1 MEVSLA
7 STPTNRVVSRASFFQ
22 KQWASWAGRMSLL
35 PSPFPHLVT
44 VLRTQCRALLHEILL
59 TQGSAPLF
67 LMSPALVGRFF
78 TTSATWEAP
87 GESLGDALFVR
98 KGFLKEGKEKFAS
111 EEQRVRERNGIWQL
125 SSRLTPS
132 IITRKDRSVSGFC
145 QNPFSMGLKIKF

>member
-1 MEVSLA
+1 MLSHFC
-7 STPTNRVVSRASFFQ
+7 RVLLFATHGLQPSRLLCPWNSP
-22 KQWASWAGRMSLL
+22 GRNTR
-35 PSPFPHLVT
+35 VG
-44 VLRTQCRALLHEILL
+44 CRALLQEILL

-67 LMSPALVGRFF
+67 LISPALVGRFF

-87 GESLGDALFVR
+87 GEYLGDALFVR